1 MLPCT
6 YYDIIE
12 ETLIGDRKMNYNKL
26 YAAVKEEY
34 SEDIALSVCI
44 AYSIHLNLKIEDDD
58 DMTDSG
64 RYQKRIEENIRS
76 VLWENDDIDL
86 IIDLESRVYEW
97 DISNSLSGLGGC
109 TPKLFKEIK
118 GVFSKKA

>member
-1 MLPCT
+1 
-6 YYDIIE
+6 
-12 ETLIGDRKMNYNKL
+12 MNYNKL

-118 GVFSKKA
+118 GVFSK